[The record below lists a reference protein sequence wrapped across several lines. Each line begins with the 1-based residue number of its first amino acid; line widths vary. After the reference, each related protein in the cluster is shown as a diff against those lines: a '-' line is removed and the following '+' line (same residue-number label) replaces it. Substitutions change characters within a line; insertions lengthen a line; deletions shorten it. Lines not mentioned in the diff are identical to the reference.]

1 MNLTPAAMADQADQA
16 RRLAEAEARLRRMPV
31 RLPRQASS
39 SGWAVV
45 RWNITTT
52 EDLSEAVLC
61 DRSATTPGQLVWIDA
76 RASVAPGALTDDG
89 GSSGRAVSPV
99 VKAGQATRG
108 GTTRDLYRVIGPSFL
123 TNNTPSLDSWSFR
136 KLAGG
141 TWEVDNGSAAA
152 YVNFGSL
159 SYAPH
164 AFLVYT
170 ALDQATGDLQ
180 RFPIDCAQWHT
191 GGSGS
196 DTTVK
201 PYITPEWFVRP
212 RRRRSVSLNLA
223 VDYGEPMHID
233 AHLAITN
240 VDARRRHLKLEIDT
254 DGKTLCWAMGGT
266 VHYFNN
272 STYGYSPSG
281 LNHWAGGG
289 SIDWSSGS
297 ASLAAPVTS
306 LSASI
311 SASDT
316 VTVSC
321 TRATGRRITAVTIDP
336 TWGTVTSVQTAG

>member
-16 RRLAEAEARLRRMPV
+16 RRLADAEARLRRMPV
-31 RLPRQASS
+31 RLPRPASS

-99 VKAGQATRG
+99 VKTGQATRG

-123 TNNTPSLDSWSFR
+123 TNNSAQLEQWSFR

-141 TWEVDNGSAAA
+141 TWEVYNGSAAA

-159 SYAPH
+159 SYAAH
-164 AFLVYT
+164 AFLVHT
-170 ALDQATGDLQ
+170 DLDQATGDLQ
-180 RFPIDCAQWHT
+180 RFPVDCAAWHT

-201 PYITPEWFVRP
+201 PYISPEWFVRP

-233 AHLAITN
+233 AHLVITN
-240 VDARRRHLKLEIDT
+240 VDYRRRHLKLEIDT
-254 DGKTLCWAMGGT
+254 DGKTLHWAMGGT
-266 VHYFNN
+266 VYYWNHT
-272 STYGYSPSG
+272 TYGYAPAAFA
-281 LNHWAGGG
+281 HWASSG
-289 SIDWSSGS
+289 SPDWSSGS
-297 ASLAAPVTS
+297 ASLAAPVVNASGTV
-306 LSASI
+306 SAT
-311 SASDT
+311 DT
-316 VTVSC
+316 VTVAC
-321 TRATGRRITAVTIDP
+321 TRTTGRRITAVTIDQ
-336 TWGTVTSVQTAG
+336 TWGTVSSLQTAG